1 MKWVPLFLLVLI
13 PCCLLAQVSGPDLTV
28 YISGRVLDKA
38 TGRPIAYANVSNI
51 SLKEGTISNDDGF
64 FKLRIKSAQDSVM
77 VSFIGYHNYHI
88 PLQEGNLHYNV
99 LLRENEQLLDE
110 VVVKPEASD
119 YLADLIEQLRKE
131 KNKYR
136 ASSKVYYNLKTS
148 FEEKQTELV
157 EGFYNGKIA
166 GYDLTGLTLKNS
178 RIAAQSLD
186 GLSFQSTDATRAILA
201 LQLFEKDGSAPI
213 QPLQLSR
220 RRLRKAY
227 YLYLDKK
234 FKNEQ
239 SDSVYVISC
248 IPKDT
253 SGAYFKAKI
262 FLNVSRNLLEKID
275 FKCNHA
281 KAYPFRPFACDSFLN
296 VNLDITKSFTDI
308 NRHQVFNYLN
318 FSYQI
323 TYKQL
328 KSRLNTIFL
337 DSVLKVSTK
346 AVLYCYNYDDTF
358 LTPRFD
364 FTETKWNDYVQISAF
379 PYNSYFW
386 EHNHELKTNEA
397 RKENDSFFYSDKTLG
412 IEKRQPKDH
421 QVECHYELW
430 NADKRAI
437 YRLRPDEK
445 KALAASP
452 APLSRQYHLC
462 VQLFLDINRYKD
474 STQVVTATVF
484 DPIKSYY
491 FLSLD
496 TPAYCF
502 MNIYFDLVEI
512 ERRKLE
518 KKINRSDRSI
528 ATIQTLY
535 DESKSHIQELDKK
548 YFPEV
553 QHGTM
558 EKGMKKWNDIIYQNL
573 GIDNLKIFHLFQ
585 KEENK
590 VSSF

>member
-131 KNKYR
+131 KNKYS

-157 EGFYNGKIA
+157 EGFYNGRIT
-166 GYDLTGLTLKNS
+166 GYDLSGLTLKNS

-323 TYKQL
+323 TYKQIDDY
-328 KSRLNTIFL
+328 RLNTMFK
-337 DSVLKVSTK
+337 DSVRNVATK
-346 AVLYCYNYDDTF
+346 AVVYCYNYNDTF
-358 LTPRFD
+358 FTPLFN
-364 FTETKWNDYVQISAF
+364 FTPALYQDYVQASAL
-379 PYNSYFW
+379 PYNRYFW
-386 EHNHELKTNEA
+386 EHNHELKTNDE
-397 RKENDSFFYSDKTLG
+397 RKENDSFFYSDKAMTG
-412 IEKRQPKDH
+412 KYSPNER
-421 QVECHYELW
+421 EEFHYGLW
-430 NADKRAI
+430 QADKRVI
-437 YRLRPDEK
+437 YRLRVDDK
-445 KALAASP
+445 KASQP
-452 APLSRQYHLC
+452 RPVPLSQQYHIS
-462 VQLFLDINRYKD
+462 VQLFLDINRFRD
-474 STQVVTATVF
+474 TTQVVTAAVF
-484 DPIKSYY
+484 DPIRTYY
-491 FLSLD
+491 YLPLD

-518 KKINRSDRSI
+518 KKIYQSDRSI
-528 ATIQTLY
+528 ATIQRLY
-535 DESKSHIQELDKK
+535 DESNDRVQELGKK

>member
-1 MKWVPLFLLVLI
+1 MKWFFLFLLILI
-13 PCCLLAQVSGPDLTV
+13 PGSLWAQQGDAF
-28 YISGRVLDKA
+28 YISGRVLDKG
-38 TGRPIAYANVSNI
+38 TGKPIAYANVSNI

-88 PLQEGNLHYNV
+88 PLQAGNLHYDV

-110 VVVKPEASD
+110 VVVKPEENE
-119 YLADLIEQLRKE
+119 YLFDLIEQVRKE

-157 EGFYNGKIA
+157 EGFYNGKIT
-166 GYDLTGLTLKNS
+166 GYDLSGLTLKNS
-178 RIAAQSLD
+178 RIARQDMD
-186 GLSFQSTDATRAILA
+186 GLSFASTDATRSILA
-201 LQLFEKDGSAPI
+201 LKLFEKDGSAPI
-213 QPLQLSR
+213 HPLQLSR
-220 RRLRKAY
+220 PRLRKAY

-239 SDSVYVISC
+239 LDSVYVISC

-253 SGAYFKAKI
+253 SGAYFKTKI
-262 FLNVSRNLLEKID
+262 FLNVSRNTLEKIN
-275 FKCNHA
+275 FKCSHA
-281 KAYPFRPFACDSFLN
+281 KAYPFRPFAWDSFLN
-296 VNLDITKSFTDI
+296 VNLDITKSFIRVNQHD
-308 NRHQVFNYLN
+308 VFHYLN
-318 FSYQI
+318 FDYQI
-323 TYKQL
+323 SYKQV
-328 KSRLNTIFL
+328 KFTLNTIFK
-337 DSVLKVSTK
+337 DSVLKVSTN

-364 FTETKWNDYVQISAF
+364 FTETRSNDYVQISAF
-379 PYNSYFW
+379 PYNGYFW
-386 EHNHELKTNEA
+386 EHNHELKTNEEQ
-397 RKENDSFFYSDKTLG
+397 KENDSFFYSDKTLRYS
-412 IEKRQPKDH
+412 EHSPKRQIEH
-421 QVECHYELW
+421 HYELW
-430 NADKRAI
+430 QADKRVI

-445 KALAASP
+445 KALTASP

-462 VQLFLDINRYKD
+462 AQLFLDINRYKD

-491 FLSLD
+491 FLPLD

-518 KKINRSDRSI
+518 KKINQSDRSI
-528 ATIQTLY
+528 ATIQRLY
-535 DESKSHIQELDKK
+535 NESNDRVQELGKK

-558 EKGMKKWNDIIYQNL
+558 EKGMKKWNDIVYQNL

>member
-1 MKWVPLFLLVLI
+1 MKWFSLFLLILI
-13 PCCLLAQVSGPDLTV
+13 PRCLPAQEPGPDLTV
-28 YISGRVLDKA
+28 YISGQVLDKG
-38 TGRPIAYANVSNI
+38 TGKPIAYANVSNI

-64 FKLRIKSAQDSVM
+64 FKLRIKSAHDSVV

-88 PLQEGNLHYNV
+88 PLQAGNLHYDV
-99 LLRENEQLLDE
+99 LLSENEQLLDE
-110 VVVKPEASD
+110 VVVKPEENE
-119 YLADLIEQLRKE
+119 YLFDLIEQLRKQ
-131 KNKYR
+131 KNKYKT
-136 ASSKVYYNLKTS
+136 SSKVYYNLKTS

-157 EGFYNGKIA
+157 EGFYNGKVD
-166 GYDLTGLTLKNS
+166 GYDLAGLTLKNS
-178 RIAAQSLD
+178 RIARQDMD
-186 GLSFQSTDATRAILA
+186 GLSFASTDVTRSILA
-201 LQLFEKDGSAPI
+201 LKLFEKDGSAPI

-220 RRLRKAY
+220 RKLRKSY

-234 FKNEQ
+234 FRNEQ

-253 SGAYFKAKI
+253 SGAYFKTKI
-262 FLNVSRNLLEKID
+262 FLNVSRNTLEKIN

-281 KAYPFRPFACDSFLN
+281 KAYPFRPFAWDSFLN
-296 VNLDITKSFTDI
+296 VNLNITKSFTRVNQHD
-308 NRHQVFNYLN
+308 VFHYLN
-318 FSYQI
+318 FDYQI
-323 TYKQL
+323 TYKQV
-328 KSRLNTIFL
+328 KFTLNTIFK

-346 AVLYCYNYDDTF
+346 AVLYCYNYNDTF
-358 LTPRFD
+358 LTARFD
-364 FTETKWNDYVQISAF
+364 FTETRSNDYVQVSAF

-386 EHNHELKTNEA
+386 EHNHELKTNEEQ
-397 RKENDSFFYSDKTLG
+397 KENDSFFYSDKTLG
-412 IEKRQPKDH
+412 IEKRRPKDH
-421 QVECHYELW
+421 QIEWHYELW
-430 NADKRAI
+430 KADKRAI

-445 KALAASP
+445 KVLTASP

-491 FLSLD
+491 FLPLD
-496 TPAYCF
+496 TLAYCF

-518 KKINRSDRSI
+518 KKINQSDKSI
-528 ATIQTLY
+528 AKIQALY
-535 DESKSHIQELDKK
+535 DESKDRIQQLDKK

-558 EKGMKKWNDIIYQNL
+558 EEGMKKWNQLVNQNL
-573 GIDNLKIFHLFQ
+573 GIDNLKIFNLYQ
-585 KEENK
+585 KKENDE
-590 VSSF
+590 SRL